1 MHSIPKWALPALILV
16 AGGFFLG
23 RWIPSKSSQAEPAAS
38 QAAEGGG
45 PAVENVLEATDWT
58 CAMHHQIHMPGPGKC
73 PICGMELIPSQTLK
87 EGPVGLRAVQMS
99 PEAMALADIQTVPVQ
114 RRQVAHEVRMVG
126 KVAIDETRL
135 AYLTAWVPGR
145 LDRLFVDYTG
155 VTVRKGDHMVEI
167 YSPDLYATQK
177 ELLVGVATGRKL
189 AEKGMEILRESTKRQ
204 NLAARERLRLWGLTP
219 EQIGEI
225 LERGTPEDHV
235 ELVAPMGGI
244 VIHKNALEGMYVKE
258 GTRIYTIADLTK
270 VWVEL
275 DAYEA
280 DLSWLRYGE
289 DVEFQT
295 EAYPGEV
302 FHGRIAFIDPVL
314 DDRTRTVRVRL
325 NVENKAMRL
334 KPEMF
339 VRATIHASLTQGGK
353 VLDPSLAG
361 KWMGPMH
368 PEVISDKPGKCPEC
382 GMDLV
387 LAEDL
392 GFVDAGEPE
401 PSLVIPST
409 APLITGKRSVV
420 YVQLPDRK
428 MPTFE
433 GRDVVLGPRAG
444 DWYVVREGLQEG
456 EQVVVEGNFKI
467 DSELQIRGKP
477 SMMNPTG
484 GGRAP
489 GMAGM
494 AGMGKKKMDA
504 PSGAKEPPPS
514 GSPAPPAFQKELGA
528 LVAPY
533 LELQAALA
541 GDDADAAGKAV
552 RNFAKRFSTIDM
564 GLLSGPAHE
573 NWMKV
578 LATLQKTADSLA
590 SKSGLPAQRVEFER
604 LSQVFLQALDQFG
617 FTGAG
622 KPVGVYHCPMAL
634 DGKGADWIQPL
645 GEVRNPYLGQ
655 AMPHCGDPVR
665 TLKERP

>member
-1 MHSIPKWALPALILV
+1 
-16 AGGFFLG
+16 
-23 RWIPSKSSQAEPAAS
+23 AEPSSAPAA
-38 QAAEGGG
+38 AGGG
-45 PAVENVLEATDWT
+45 PVSEKSRKVTDWT

-73 PICGMELIPSQTLK
+73 PICGMELIPSQAVK
-87 EGPVGLRAVQMS
+87 EGPVGPRAIEMS
-99 PEAMALADIQTVPVQ
+99 PEAMALAEIQTVPVQ

-167 YSPDLYATQK
+167 YSPELYSTQK
-177 ELLVGVATGRKL
+177 ELLVGQATLDQLSREG
-189 AEKGMEILRESTKRQ
+189 GMAIVRASSERQ
-204 NLAARERLRLWGLTP
+204 VQAAKERLRLWGLTP
-219 EQIGEI
+219 EQIAEVFA
-225 LERGTPEDHV
+225 RRTPDYHV
-235 ELVAPMGGI
+235 EIYAPMGGI

-295 EAYPGEV
+295 EAYPGDV

-325 NVENKAMRL
+325 NVENKELRL

-368 PEVISDKPGKCPEC
+368 PEIISDKPGQCPEC

-392 GFVDAGEPE
+392 GFVDAWEPE

-409 APLITGKRSVV
+409 APLITGKRAVV

-428 MPTFE
+428 MSTFE

-444 DWYVVREGLQEG
+444 DWYVVRQGLKEG

-477 SMMNPTG
+477 SMMNPAG

-504 PSGAKEPPPS
+504 PSGATQPPPS
-514 GSPAPPAFQKELGA
+514 ASPAPPAFQKELGA
-528 LVAPY
+528 WWPPTWKSRRTWPRMMRTP
-533 LELQAALA
+533 LA
-541 GDDADAAGKAV
+541 
-552 RNFAKRFSTIDM
+552 RRP
-564 GLLSGPAHE
+564 GP
-573 NWMKV
+573 
-578 LATLQKTADSLA
+578 LRSDS
-590 SKSGLPAQRVEFER
+590 
-604 LSQVFLQALDQFG
+604 
-617 FTGAG
+617 
-622 KPVGVYHCPMAL
+622 
-634 DGKGADWIQPL
+634 
-645 GEVRNPYLGQ
+645 
-655 AMPHCGDPVR
+655 
-665 TLKERP
+665 RP